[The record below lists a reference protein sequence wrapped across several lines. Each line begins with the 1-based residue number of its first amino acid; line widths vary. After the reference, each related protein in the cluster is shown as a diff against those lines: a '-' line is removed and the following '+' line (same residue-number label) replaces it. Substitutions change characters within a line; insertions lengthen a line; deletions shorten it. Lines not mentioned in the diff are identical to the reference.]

1 MEQLDMDLY
10 KKAHL
15 FVAAIRLLEYQM
27 GNSPSIEKVCRMLS
41 FSIEQGNLIV
51 RRLKELGIVE
61 ITQGGF
67 GTHLFIQNHLAIENI
82 QQGEQEDKL
91 AHELEKFQ
99 IAQKELSKK
108 VESIK
113 AEQAAKKKNL
123 FAEIEQKLKKDRG
136 KK

>member
-1 MEQLDMDLY
+1 MDLY

-15 FVAAIRLLEYQM
+15 VVAAIRLLEYQSDS
-27 GNSPSIEKVCRMLS
+27 SPSIEKVCRMLS

-51 RRLKELGIVE
+51 RRLQDLGIVD
-61 ITQGGF
+61 ITHGAF

-82 QQGEQEDKL
+82 QKGEQEDKL

-99 IAQKELSKK
+99 TAQKERSKK
-108 VESIK
+108 FESIK

-123 FAEIEQKLKKDRG
+123 FAEIEQKLKKDLE
-136 KK
+136 KKFGES